1 MNRLIKGMIPRI
13 ASTAIKAGPCPN
25 VAIVLRTTPFAP
37 APKKT

>member
-1 MNRLIKGMIPRI
+1 MNRLINGMIHRI
-13 ASTAIKAGPCPN
+13 ACPAIKAGACPD